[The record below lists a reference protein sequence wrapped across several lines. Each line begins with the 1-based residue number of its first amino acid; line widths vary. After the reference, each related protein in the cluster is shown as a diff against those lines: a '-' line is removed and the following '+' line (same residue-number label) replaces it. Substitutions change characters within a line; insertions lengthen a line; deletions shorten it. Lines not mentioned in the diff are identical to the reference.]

1 MGKQKFSFRV
11 VFLIKLN
18 TGINQ
23 WENIRHQLFKID
35 QLRNVFRLHTY
46 NSADISLA
54 ILQFVVTTRRILRF
68 FHFNKLPYYIEII
81 LALFPDPQLK
91 RKLIVVPLK
100 SRYNKR
106 MEI

>member
-1 MGKQKFSFRV
+1 MYNEFQITQFSDLYGNTKVFV
-11 VFLIKLN
+11 SGCFLIKFH

-35 QLRNVFRLHTY
+35 QLRNVFRIHTY

-81 LALFPDPQLK
+81 LA
-91 RKLIVVPLK
+91 
-100 SRYNKR
+100 
-106 MEI
+106 